1 MNELFNTNNCCNGVV
16 VGIREPLCDTGSG
29 KSCSRSKSDNSRRRT
44 TRAAEPVEE
53 RAVATL
59 ASKQNAFDMFQEG
72 RTVEEVMSATNRAKA
87 TVAEYLVEFIE
98 QTQLS
103 DPTPWVDLPTFDRI
117 RAACRLS
124 PDGRL
129 KPIFEA
135 LEGTVTYDVIRIAV
149 ACLRNLPP
157 DEYVATTNEEFES

>member
-1 MNELFNTNNCCNGVV
+1 
-16 VGIREPLCDTGSG
+16 
-29 KSCSRSKSDNSRRRT
+29 
-44 TRAAEPVEE
+44 
-53 RAVATL
+53 
-59 ASKQNAFDMFQEG
+59 
-72 RTVEEVMSATNRAKA
+72 MSATNRAKA

-103 DPTPWVDLPTFDRI
+103 DPAPWIDAALFDRI

-129 KPIFEA
+129 RPIFEA

-157 DEYVATTNEEFES
+157 DDFVEPMNDDEL